1 MVSIIIINYR
11 QKLLLRNCI
20 NSIFDVIKSYPF
32 EIIIVNNSPEEN
44 LDSLKIDYPS
54 IKLINYENKGFAS
67 ANNKGV
73 KYSAGEYLFFL
84 NADSIIKTDFLR
96 NFINSFK
103 DKEFGAAGLKLY
115 NSDDTFQLSFWKEN
129 TFLNEVDNKKAEKL
143 FKKRNLNL
151 INDIEYQYCDITE
164 VDWTSGA
171 AMIIRKDIFERIKGF
186 DERFFLFY
194 EDADICKRLR
204 NGGFKVYFYPFCKIT
219 HFKGENVN
227 EEFRNVT
234 YFYSKLSQILYY
246 KIHNSFFERFIL
258 RFYLI
263 FKFAILS
270 LITLKKI
277 NFDVFKLSLGIKK

>member
-1 MVSIIIINYR
+1 M
-11 QKLLLRNCI
+11 
-20 NSIFDVIKSYPF
+20 
-32 EIIIVNNSPEEN
+32 
-44 LDSLKIDYPS
+44 
-54 IKLINYENKGFAS
+54 
-67 ANNKGV
+67 
-73 KYSAGEYLFFL
+73 
-84 NADSIIKTDFLR
+84 
-96 NFINSFK
+96 
-103 DKEFGAAGLKLY
+103 
-115 NSDDTFQLSFWKEN
+115 
-129 TFLNEVDNKKAEKL
+129 
-143 FKKRNLNL
+143 
-151 INDIEYQYCDITE
+151 
-164 VDWTSGA
+164 DWTSGA